1 MDSQPWILA
10 VTIVLM
16 LVVISF
22 ILALGW
28 AWRSPSILIGMGSRA
43 MERWTFRLR
52 TNVSFPVP
60 DEDDYDDLETR
71 NYA

>member
-16 LVVISF
+16 LVVNSF

-60 DEDDYDDLETR
+60 NEAYDDDLETR
-71 NYA
+71 SYA

>member
-22 ILALGW
+22 IFALGW
-28 AWRSPSILIGMGSRA
+28 AC
-43 MERWTFRLR
+43 
-52 TNVSFPVP
+52 
-60 DEDDYDDLETR
+60 
-71 NYA
+71 

>member
-1 MDSQPWILA
+1 MNSQPWILA
-10 VTIVLM
+10 VTIVLI

-22 ILALGW
+22 ILARGW
-28 AWRSPSILIGMGSRA
+28 TWRSPSILIGMGSRA

-60 DEDDYDDLETR
+60 NGDGDDDLEAR
-71 NYA
+71 SYA

>member
-28 AWRSPSILIGMGSRA
+28 AWRSP
-43 MERWTFRLR
+43 
-52 TNVSFPVP
+52 
-60 DEDDYDDLETR
+60 
-71 NYA
+71 

>member
-28 AWRSPSILIGMGSRA
+28 AC
-43 MERWTFRLR
+43 
-52 TNVSFPVP
+52 
-60 DEDDYDDLETR
+60 
-71 NYA
+71 

>member
-22 ILALGW
+22 ILSLCW
-28 AWRSPSILIGMGSRA
+28 ACRSPSILIGMGSRA

-52 TNVSFPVP
+52 TNVSFPVSN
-60 DEDDYDDLETR
+60 EDYDDDLETGS
-71 NYA
+71 YA

>member
-10 VTIVLM
+10 ATIVLM

-28 AWRSPSILIGMGSRA
+28 AWRSPSILIGMGPRA
-43 MERWTFRLR
+43 IERWTFRLR
-52 TNVSFPVP
+52 TNVSFPVSN
-60 DEDDYDDLETR
+60 EDDDDDLATGS
-71 NYA
+71 YA